1 MHTTYIDVG
10 QIDRSRPANRPSK
23 NNWKIELLKK
33 GILALQYVS
42 PRVASELIWS
52 HFTRPGKPHF
62 TEPQQ
67 ELLAKAETTKLSY
80 FGYEIVGYKWGT
92 GDKKVLL
99 SHGWRSKIADFR
111 NMINHLVRQGY
122 TVEGID
128 MKAHGQSGGRH
139 TALPEFRDILKNHY
153 VQNGPY
159 DAVIGYSLGGLA
171 SGIMLSELSADFRP
185 NKLFLIAT
193 PPFTRY
199 FFAEAIRQVGCK
211 EKVYDEMCQLV
222 EVNYHQSIDYFDLR
236 TKVEELKTMDLH
248 LIYDEQDD
256 MVPFDKGV
264 DFTSSIPGDINFV
277 HTKGLGHYK
286 IISHQEIVNYV
297 MDHLVSETCQE
308 Y

>member
-33 GILALQYVS
+33 GILALQHVS
-42 PRVASELIWS
+42 PRVASELIWNQ
-52 HFTRPGKPHF
+52 FTKPGKPHF

-67 ELLAKAETTKLSY
+67 QLLAKAETNRFSY
-80 FGYEIVGYKWGT
+80 FGYETVSYKWGN
-92 GDKKVLL
+92 GNKRVLL
-99 SHGWRSKIADFR
+99 SHGWRSKILDFR
-111 NMINHLVRQGY
+111 NMINHLVERGY

-139 TALPEFRDILKNHY
+139 TALPEFRDILKNYY

-159 DAVIGYSLGGLA
+159 DAVVGYSLGGLA
-171 SGIMLSELSADFRP
+171 TGIMLSELSADFRP
-185 NKLFLIAT
+185 AQLFLIAT

-199 FFAEAIRQVGCK
+199 FFEDAIRQVGCK
-211 EKVYDEMCQLV
+211 EKVYDEMCHLV
-222 EVNYHQSIDYFDLR
+222 EENYHQPIDYFDLR
-236 TKVEELKTMDLH
+236 TKLDQLQTMDLH
-248 LIYDEQDD
+248 LIYDENDE
-256 MVPFDKGV
+256 MVPMERGAELAAAL
-264 DFTSSIPGDINFV
+264 SADINFV

-297 MDHLVSETCQE
+297 MDHLVKENGDLT
-308 Y
+308 